1 MGEFGLV
8 DLPGLIGED
17 NAGAIFLAK
26 NKQVGE
32 RTKHID
38 LKHHFIREFI
48 DDKDRTQQGEIFKI
62 HTLDNTADVGTK
74 NVEVQLFKKH
84 EEEIDNGMPKLREK
98 IFGKDG
104 ILTKIFSGGM
114 SDGI

>member
-1 MGEFGLV
+1 MLGQY
-8 DLPGLIGED
+8 
-17 NAGAIFLAK
+17 FLAK
-26 NKQVGE
+26 NKQVRE

-48 DDKDRTQQGEIFKI
+48 DDKDGTQQGEIFKI
-62 HTLDNTADVGTK
+62 RTSDNTADVGTK

-84 EEEIDNGMPKLREK
+84 EEEIDNGMPNLREK

-104 ILTKIFSGGM
+104 VLTKIFSGGM